1 MTQNEQ
7 HNEPAFFETFKEWIS
22 ANNGSM
28 TVRLYDRGRPAEQC
42 RGITIEPATKA
53 IATVLFI
60 HGTGNDLI
68 YPSITLYKFLF
79 NEGIRICAFDL
90 DGHGQKS
97 TTLFSE
103 ENVATFLSWSIERTK
118 EFSSDPLFVI
128 GHSLGGTL
136 ALAYAAEESKDLQ
149 GLILISAP
157 LKLSANLPSLAMEAL
172 SCFRKSIWQERKTYG
187 ILGILPAIGPFKRSS
202 YPIRLKN
209 KDSHYVFQVSKT
221 IKRLSKSE
229 TLDSISCP
237 ILLIYGTSDY
247 LVPKSNATEI
257 QNKVRESESFLING
271 ATHFST
277 IFESVI
283 PEKISNFI
291 RAHIR

>member
-1 MTQNEQ
+1 MMQKKQ
-7 HNEPAFFETFKEWIS
+7 RIEPTFFETFKEWIS
-22 ANNGSM
+22 ANKGRM
-28 TVRLYDRGRPAEQC
+28 TDRLYDRGRPSEQC
-42 RGITIEPATKA
+42 RGIIIEPATKA

-60 HGTGNDLI
+60 HGTGNDMI

-79 NEGIRICAFDL
+79 NQGIRICAFDL

-103 ENVATFLSWSIERTK
+103 ENIETFLSWAVEQTK
-118 EFSSDPLFVI
+118 TFSNDPLFII

-136 ALAYAAEESKDLQ
+136 ALAHAAKESKNLR

-157 LKLSANLPSLAMEAL
+157 LKLSATLPSLAMEAL
-172 SCFRKSIWQERKTYG
+172 SCFRLSIWEERKTYG

-209 KDSHYVFQVSKT
+209 NDSHYVFQVSKT
-221 IKRLSKSE
+221 IKRESKSA

-237 ILLIYGTSDY
+237 ILLIYGTRDY
-247 LVPKSNATEI
+247 LVPKSNATQI
-257 QNKVRESESFLING
+257 QNKVRNSELFSIKG